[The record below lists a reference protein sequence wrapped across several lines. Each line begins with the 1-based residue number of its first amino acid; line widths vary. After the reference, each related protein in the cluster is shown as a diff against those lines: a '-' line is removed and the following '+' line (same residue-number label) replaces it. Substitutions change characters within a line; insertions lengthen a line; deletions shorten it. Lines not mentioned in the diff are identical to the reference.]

1 MKKKILSLVLT
12 AALLLSV
19 PGCSKK
25 PAETTTPAVE
35 TVVTDAETTTT
46 ASDAT
51 TTTPETTVSEAAA
64 TSPEREYT
72 GEELYDGELTPA
84 VWKVTDRKS
93 GNSLYMMGTIH
104 LIPDTKDIVPQYML
118 DIYENSDGVA
128 VEYDV
133 TRLSGDMVAA
143 IQYLSYYVLD
153 DGSAITDH
161 ISQETYERAKAY
173 LTDAGLYQEGFEA
186 YNSAYWESLVSNA
199 ALLKIEGMSES
210 GIDTYFIGLAKNDG
224 KEVRDIERL
233 ETQMDALTLLS
244 DGYNEYAINSLLD
257 DLEEENGYEEFK
269 DSFLELYTA
278 WAQGDI
284 DVFGTMEDAAS
295 DEIPDEY
302 ADEYAEYNRRLLD
315 ERNIGMADVAEQY
328 IKNGDNIFYMVGFGH
343 FCGDGSVIDLLAQRG
358 YTVERIY

>member
-25 PAETTTPAVE
+25 SAETTTSAAE
-35 TVVTDAETTTT
+35 NTTAAETTTT
-46 ASDAT
+46 ASDVT
-51 TTTPETTVSEAAA
+51 TTTPETTVSEAAS
-64 TSPEREYT
+64 TVPEREYT
-72 GEELYDGELTPA
+72 GEEMYGGELTPA
-84 VWKVTDRKS
+84 VWKVIDSES
-93 GNSLYMMGTIH
+93 GNSLYMTGTIH
-104 LIPDTKDIVPQYML
+104 LIPDTKDVVPQYML

-153 DGSAITDH
+153 DGSVITDH
-161 ISQETYERAKAY
+161 ISQETYERAKTY
-173 LTDAGLYQEGFEA
+173 LTDEGLYQEGLES
-186 YNSAYWESLVSNA
+186 YNSAYWQSLVSNA
-199 ALLKIEGMSES
+199 ALLKIEGMSEA
-210 GIDTYFIGLAKNDG
+210 GVDAYFIGLAKNDG

-233 ETQMDALTLLS
+233 ETQMDVLTLLS

-257 DLEEENGYEEFK
+257 ELEEENGYEEFK
-269 DSFLELYTA
+269 DSFLELYSA
-278 WAQGDI
+278 WAQGDT
-284 DVFGTMEDAAS
+284 DAFGTIEDAGS
-295 DEIPDEY
+295 DEIPEEF

-315 ERNIGMADVAEQY
+315 ERNIGMADAAEQY

-343 FCGDGSVIDLLAQRG
+343 FCGEGSVIDLLAQRG
-358 YTVERIY
+358 YTVEKIY